1 MSVRAKISR
10 FRAVLGAAL
19 LIALSTGLFAALSPP
34 ARGQEVMR
42 IAAVVNDDVI
52 SIYDL
57 AARINIVVA
66 SSNLKDAPE
75 IRRQIA
81 PQILR
86 TLVDEYLQIQEAS
99 RLDIAVGEKELKHA
113 ITQIEKNR
121 GIGKGEFDNY
131 VNSLRLDRD
140 AIITQI
146 RAEIAWS
153 KVVTRRLNAAISVGE
168 DEIDEAL
175 ARLES
180 SRGQPENRV
189 AEIFLSIESPEQ
201 EREIIKAAE
210 SLVIQ
215 LRQGAEFSGIAR
227 QFSQSATSAV
237 GGDIGWVIAGQL
249 PGAIDGVL
257 PGMATGDISDVI
269 RTFDGVHIVK
279 LLDRRTVLT
288 ADPMNTRL
296 KLAQLII
303 DDLAADPELMRE
315 KLARAHGEAKSCAD
329 MLRLSADFV
338 SPQSGDLGELSLGD
352 MPLDLR
358 QAVHQLEAMALSAPL
373 PFGGGFRIL
382 MVCSRDEEKIDVPS
396 RDSMRQIIGNRR
408 LELQARRYLRDLR
421 RSSFV
426 VFRV

>member
-1 MSVRAKISR
+1 
-10 FRAVLGAAL
+10 
-19 LIALSTGLFAALSPP
+19 
-34 ARGQEVMR
+34 MR
-42 IAAVVNDDVI
+42 IAAVVNDEVI

-75 IRRQIA
+75 LRRQIA

-99 RLDIAVGEKELKHA
+99 RLDIAVGEKDLKHA
-113 ITQIEKNR
+113 ISQIEKNR

-146 RAEIAWS
+146 KAEIAWS
-153 KVVTRRLNAAISVGE
+153 KVVSRRLNAAISVGE

-201 EREIIKAAE
+201 EQEIIKAAQN
-210 SLVIQ
+210 LVTQ
-215 LRQGAEFSGIAR
+215 LRQGAQFAGIAR

-249 PGAIDGVL
+249 PRAIDGVL
-257 PGMATGDISDVI
+257 PDMATGEISDVI
-269 RTFDGVHIVK
+269 RTFDGVRIVK

-288 ADPMNTRL
+288 ADPMKTRL

-303 DDLAADPELMRE
+303 DDIAADPELVQE
-315 KLARAHGEAKSCAD
+315 KLARAHGESESCAD

-358 QAVHQLEAMALSAPL
+358 QAVQQLEAMSLSAPL

-382 MVCSRDEEKIDVPS
+382 MVCSRDEAKVDVPS
-396 RDSMRQIIGNRR
+396 RDAMRQIIGNRR

-421 RSSFV
+421 RSAFV
-426 VFRV
+426 EFRV

>member
-1 MSVRAKISR
+1 MSVWAKILRSR
-10 FRAVLGAAL
+10 AFPGAAL
-19 LIALSTGLFAALSPP
+19 LIAASIGLSAALPQP
-34 ARGQEVMR
+34 VRGQEVMR

-66 SSNLKDAPE
+66 SSNLTDAPE
-75 IRRQIA
+75 LRRQIA

-99 RLDIAVGEKELKHA
+99 RLDIAVGEKELNFA
-113 ITQIEKNR
+113 ISQIEKNR
-121 GIGKGEFDNY
+121 GIGKGEFNNY

-140 AIITQI
+140 AIIAQI
-146 RAEIAWS
+146 KAEIAWS

-201 EREIIKAAE
+201 EREIMKAADN
-210 SLVIQ
+210 LVAQ
-215 LRQGAEFSGIAR
+215 LRQGAQFAGIAR

-249 PGAIDGVL
+249 PGVIDGVL
-257 PGMATGDISDVI
+257 PGLEKGEISDII

-303 DDLAADPELMRE
+303 DDIAADPELMQE
-315 KLARAHGEAKSCAD
+315 KLARAHGESKSCAD

-373 PFGGGFRIL
+373 PFANGFRIL
-382 MVCSRDEEKIDVPS
+382 MVCSRDEAKVDVPS
-396 RDSMRQIIGNRR
+396 RDAMRQIIGNRR

-421 RSSFV
+421 RSAFV
-426 VFRV
+426 EFRV

>member
-1 MSVRAKISR
+1 
-10 FRAVLGAAL
+10 
-19 LIALSTGLFAALSPP
+19 
-34 ARGQEVMR
+34 MR

-66 SSNLKDAPE
+66 SSNLTDAPE
-75 IRRQIA
+75 LRRQIA

-99 RLDIAVGEKELKHA
+99 RLDIAVGEKELNFA
-113 ITQIEKNR
+113 ISQIEKNR
-121 GIGKGEFDNY
+121 GIGKGEFNNY

-140 AIITQI
+140 AIIAQI
-146 RAEIAWS
+146 KAEIAWS

-201 EREIIKAAE
+201 EREIMKAADN
-210 SLVIQ
+210 LVAQ
-215 LRQGAEFSGIAR
+215 LRQGAQFAGIAR

-249 PGAIDGVL
+249 PGVIDGVL
-257 PGMATGDISDVI
+257 PGLEKGEISDII

-303 DDLAADPELMRE
+303 DDIAADPELMQE
-315 KLARAHGEAKSCAD
+315 KLARAHGESKSCAD

-373 PFGGGFRIL
+373 PFANGFRIL
-382 MVCSRDEEKIDVPS
+382 MVCSRDEAKVDVPS
-396 RDSMRQIIGNRR
+396 RDAMRQIIGNRR

-421 RSSFV
+421 RSAFV
-426 VFRV
+426 EFRV

>member
-1 MSVRAKISR
+1 M
-10 FRAVLGAAL
+10 
-19 LIALSTGLFAALSPP
+19 
-34 ARGQEVMR
+34 RGQEVMR

-66 SSNLKDAPE
+66 SSNLTDAPE
-75 IRRQIA
+75 LRRQIA

-99 RLDIAVGEKELKHA
+99 RLDIAVGEKELNFA
-113 ITQIEKNR
+113 ISQIEKNR
-121 GIGKGEFDNY
+121 GIGKGEFNNY

-140 AIITQI
+140 AIIAQI
-146 RAEIAWS
+146 KAEIAWS

-201 EREIIKAAE
+201 EREIMKAADN
-210 SLVIQ
+210 LVAQ
-215 LRQGAEFSGIAR
+215 LRQGAQFAGIAR

-249 PGAIDGVL
+249 PGVIDGVL
-257 PGMATGDISDVI
+257 PGLEKGEISDII

-303 DDLAADPELMRE
+303 DDIAADPELMQE
-315 KLARAHGEAKSCAD
+315 KLARAHGESKSCAD

-373 PFGGGFRIL
+373 PFANGFRIL
-382 MVCSRDEEKIDVPS
+382 MVCSRDEAKVDVPS
-396 RDSMRQIIGNRR
+396 RDAMRQIIGNRR

-421 RSSFV
+421 RSAFV
-426 VFRV
+426 ELRV

>member
-1 MSVRAKISR
+1 MRSRAI
-10 FRAVLGAAL
+10 VGAAL
-19 LIALSTGLFAALSPP
+19 FIAVALGLLAPP
-34 ARGQEVMR
+34 PHQARGQEIMR

-57 AARINIVVA
+57 AARIDIVVA
-66 SSNLKDAPE
+66 SSNLTDAPE
-75 IRRQIA
+75 LRRQIA
-81 PQILR
+81 PQVLR
-86 TLVDEYLQIQEAS
+86 SLVDEHLQIQEAN
-99 RLDIAVGEKELKHA
+99 RLDIAVGDKEIQFA
-113 ITQIEKNR
+113 INQIEKNR
-121 GIGKGEFDNY
+121 DIGVGGFDSF
-131 VNSLRLDRD
+131 VNAHRLDRE
-140 AIITQI
+140 AVVVQI
-146 RAEIAWS
+146 KAEIAWS
-153 KVVTRRLNAAISVGE
+153 KVITRRLNSAITVGE

-201 EREIIKAAE
+201 EREILKTAE
-210 SLVIQ
+210 NLLAQ
-215 LRQGAEFSGIAR
+215 LRQGAEFTGIAR

-249 PGAIDGVL
+249 PAPIDAVL
-257 PGMATGDISDVI
+257 PDMAAGEISKII

-288 ADPMNTRL
+288 ADPMKTRL
-296 KLAQLII
+296 QLAQLII
-303 DDLAADPELMRE
+303 DDFAANQELVQE
-315 KLARAHGEAKSCAD
+315 KIARAHAEAESCAD
-329 MLRLSADFV
+329 MLRLSADFI

-358 QAVHQLEAMALSAPL
+358 QAVSQLDAMALSAPL

-382 MVCSRDEEKIDVPS
+382 MVCERDEATIELPS
-396 RDSMRQIIGNRR
+396 RSDLRQAIGNRR

-421 RSSFV
+421 RSAFV
-426 VFRV
+426 DVRV

>member
-1 MSVRAKISR
+1 MSVWAKIIRSR
-10 FRAVLGAAL
+10 AFPGAAL
-19 LIALSTGLFAALSPP
+19 LVAACIGVFAALPQP

-42 IAAVVNDDVI
+42 IAAVVNDEVI

-75 IRRQIA
+75 LRRQIA

-99 RLDIAVGEKELKHA
+99 RLDIAVGEKDLKHA
-113 ITQIEKNR
+113 ISQIEKNR

-146 RAEIAWS
+146 KAEIAWS
-153 KVVTRRLNAAISVGE
+153 KVVSRRLNAAISVGE

-201 EREIIKAAE
+201 EQEIIKAAQN
-210 SLVIQ
+210 LVTQ
-215 LRQGAEFSGIAR
+215 LRQGAQFAGIAR

-249 PGAIDGVL
+249 PRAIDGVL
-257 PGMATGDISDVI
+257 PDMATGEISDVI
-269 RTFDGVHIVK
+269 RTFDGVRIVK

-288 ADPMNTRL
+288 ADPMKTRL

-303 DDLAADPELMRE
+303 DDIAADPELVQE
-315 KLARAHGEAKSCAD
+315 KLARAHGESESCAD

-358 QAVHQLEAMALSAPL
+358 QAVQQLEAMSLSAPL

-382 MVCSRDEEKIDVPS
+382 MVCSRDEAKVDVPS
-396 RDSMRQIIGNRR
+396 RDAMRQIIGNRR

-421 RSSFV
+421 RSAFV
-426 VFRV
+426 EFRV

>member
-1 MSVRAKISR
+1 
-10 FRAVLGAAL
+10 
-19 LIALSTGLFAALSPP
+19 
-34 ARGQEVMR
+34 MR

-66 SSNLKDAPE
+66 SSNLTDAPE
-75 IRRQIA
+75 LRRQIA

-99 RLDIAVGEKELKHA
+99 RLDIAVGEKELNFA
-113 ITQIEKNR
+113 ISQIEKNR
-121 GIGKGEFDNY
+121 GIGKGEFNNY

-140 AIITQI
+140 AIIAQI
-146 RAEIAWS
+146 KAEIAWS

-201 EREIIKAAE
+201 EREIMKAADN
-210 SLVIQ
+210 LVAQ
-215 LRQGAEFSGIAR
+215 LRQGAQFAGIAR

-249 PGAIDGVL
+249 PGVIDGVL
-257 PGMATGDISDVI
+257 PGLEKGEISDII

-303 DDLAADPELMRE
+303 DDIAADPELMQE
-315 KLARAHGEAKSCAD
+315 KLARAHGESKSCAD

-373 PFGGGFRIL
+373 PFANGFRIL
-382 MVCSRDEEKIDVPS
+382 MVCSRDEAKVDVPS
-396 RDSMRQIIGNRR
+396 RDAMRQIIGNRR

-421 RSSFV
+421 RSAFV
-426 VFRV
+426 ELRV

>member
-1 MSVRAKISR
+1 MRSRAI
-10 FRAVLGAAL
+10 VGAAL
-19 LIALSTGLFAALSPP
+19 FIAVALGLLAPP
-34 ARGQEVMR
+34 PQKARGQEIMR

-57 AARINIVVA
+57 AARIDIVVA
-66 SSNLKDAPE
+66 SSNLTDAPE
-75 IRRQIA
+75 LRRQIA
-81 PQILR
+81 PQVLR
-86 TLVDEYLQIQEAS
+86 SLVDEHLQIQEAT
-99 RLDIAVGEKELKHA
+99 RLDIAVGEKEIQFA
-113 ITQIEKNR
+113 INRIEKNR
-121 GIGKGEFDNY
+121 DIGVGGFDSF
-131 VNSLRLDRD
+131 VNAHRLDRE
-140 AIITQI
+140 AVVVQI
-146 RAEIAWS
+146 KAAIAWS
-153 KVVTRRLNAAISVGE
+153 KVINRRLNSAITVGE

-201 EREIIKAAE
+201 EREILKTAE
-210 SLVIQ
+210 NLVAQ

-249 PGAIDGVL
+249 PAPIDAVL
-257 PGMATGDISDVI
+257 PDMAAGEISKII

-288 ADPMNTRL
+288 ADPMKTRL

-303 DDLAADPELMRE
+303 DDYAANQELVQE
-315 KLARAHGEAKSCAD
+315 KIARAHAEAESCAD
-329 MLRLSADFV
+329 MLRLSADFI
-338 SPQSGDLGELSLGD
+338 SPQSGDLGKLSLGD

-358 QAVHQLEAMALSAPL
+358 QAVSQMEAMALSAPL

-382 MVCSRDEEKIDVPS
+382 MVCERDEATIDLPS
-396 RDSMRQIIGNRR
+396 RSDLRQAIGNRR

-421 RSSFV
+421 RSAFV
-426 VFRV
+426 DVRV